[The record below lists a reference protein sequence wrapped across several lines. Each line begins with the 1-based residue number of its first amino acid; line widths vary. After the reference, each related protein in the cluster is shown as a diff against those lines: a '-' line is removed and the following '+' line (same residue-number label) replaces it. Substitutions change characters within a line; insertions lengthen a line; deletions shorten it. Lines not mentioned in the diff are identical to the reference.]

1 MHTQIN
7 NNIYILLLIC
17 VCICYTCYACIQFPF
32 FNFIFIEGIH
42 YGLQHIRKTKSD
54 VTWLICFYIG
64 DTGDLR
70 DLNLQMKKF
79 STHDIKLGRYCNFD
93 GLDIEYKIFLH
104 SIKYYLLGK
113 INCGRNGQLCSKLGI
128 NRYPMWGML
137 KPGGAFELHHGNNL
151 NNDIIKFVQIS
162 VKTTN
167 VWTLSAEEALS
178 ILQRKNG
185 IISNMN
191 HIF

>member
-1 MHTQIN
+1 
-7 NNIYILLLIC
+7 LLH
-17 VCICYTCYACIQFPF
+17 
-32 FNFIFIEGIH
+32 G
-42 YGLQHIRKTKSD
+42 TK
-54 VTWLICFYIG
+54 Y
-64 DTGDLR
+64 
-70 DLNLQMKKF
+70 F
-79 STHDIKLGRYCNFD
+79 SRY
-93 GLDIEYKIFLH
+93 LV
-104 SIKYYLLGK
+104 GK
-113 INCGRNGQLCSKLGI
+113 INCIENQQLCSKLGV

-137 KPGGAFELHHGNNL
+137 KPDGAFELHHGNNL

-185 IISNMN
+185 IVSNMN